1 MRRGKATVT
10 VSALNTLWD
19 LKLRILEALS
29 VHPRNADVY
38 CLASGK
44 WAKLDNDDASL
55 AGTPQSCVFR
65 VDLLDILEQ
74 TWWTYWCTSC
84 QTEAHVEWYFS
95 AWKKQHRL
103 LKLIRLG
110 QMLPAG
116 LSVGSGHLRSRQVP
130 SSGCPHAFNAWHVLA
145 CATAR
150 RSLRGG

>member
-84 QTEAHVEWYFS
+84 QTEAHVEVVF
-95 AWKKQHRL
+95 QCL
-103 LKLIRLG
+103 EETT
-110 QMLPAG
+110 Q
-116 LSVGSGHLRSRQVP
+116 
-130 SSGCPHAFNAWHVLA
+130 AFKAHQTWPDA
-145 CATAR
+145 AR
-150 RSLRGG
+150 WSFCRVRSLKE